1 MKRKLL
7 DHCSGSDTLLGS
19 ANVGASIF
27 ILLMLGYIAGIGS
40 SVIWWWWRQRKTRAI
55 DMEYR
60 ERFKDKPQ
68 GELPDV
74 EVLVKSAIFPNYEPE
89 EENEEGSGVDSSGD
103 EGVNSPKSF
112 GRLLKAKM
120 QKSLGPLENGSIS
133 CQKMSIEGSASCLLR
148 SMPEDLAKSRDFSLE
163 EGGVTCS
170 LRSCISDPESPI
182 PNIIGEKNLLTAS
195 LPCHDE
201 TTDDKGDLI
210 RAFKRESMQ
219 QDMFSSVKFEEG
231 SRLDNTASRIIAQS
245 ELDDFQ
251 SKPDYAAPFKN
262 AWEKELQG
270 RQEKNR
276 ACADSIPSTIPDD
289 RDLQSEERDRKSED
303 ISVSIPGDDSKK
315 ISTPLEKS
323 SENPC
328 EEPNES
334 FAELST
340 NPFATTNKA
349 MDAARSAISEMSGD
363 FK

>member
-27 ILLMLGYIAGIGS
+27 ILLLLGYVAGIGS
-40 SVIWWWWRQRKTRAI
+40 SVIWWWWRQRKSRKI

-68 GELPDV
+68 GQLPDV
-74 EVLVKSAIFPNYEPE
+74 EVLVKSAIFPNYEPHVG
-89 EENEEGSGVDSSGD
+89 NEEGADGSGD
-103 EGVNSPKSF
+103 EEVNSQKSF
-112 GRLLKAKM
+112 GKILKAKM
-120 QKSLGPLENGSIS
+120 QKRIGPLENGSIS

-163 EGGVTCS
+163 EGATCS

-182 PNIIGEKNLLTAS
+182 PNTIGEKNPLAAS
-195 LPCHDE
+195 LICNGE
-201 TTDDKGDLI
+201 TADDKEDLI
-210 RAFKRESMQ
+210 RAFKRENTQ
-219 QDMFSSVKFEEG
+219 QGMFSSVKFEEG
-231 SRLDNTASRIIAQS
+231 SRLDNTASRIIAHS
-245 ELDDFQ
+245 ELDEFK
-251 SKPDYAAPFKN
+251 SKPNYAAPFKN
-262 AWEKELQG
+262 AWEKEIQG
-270 RQEKNR
+270 RQEKNKG
-276 ACADSIPSTIPDD
+276 ADTIPSAKPDD
-289 RDLQSEERDRKSED
+289 RDLQSEENDRKS
-303 ISVSIPGDDSKK
+303 GDG
-315 ISTPLEKS
+315 STFVPVDNDKMFTPVQNS

-340 NPFATTNKA
+340 NPFATTNEA

-363 FK
+363 IK